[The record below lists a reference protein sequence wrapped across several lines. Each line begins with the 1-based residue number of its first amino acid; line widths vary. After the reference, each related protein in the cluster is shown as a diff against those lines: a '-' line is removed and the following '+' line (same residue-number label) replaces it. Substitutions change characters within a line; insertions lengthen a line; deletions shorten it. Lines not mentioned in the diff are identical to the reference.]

1 MPKTI
6 ARLLGLG
13 AYAVCVA
20 LLALFAV
27 AAFFSRHT
35 ATGGIDPTTEH
46 VTWLAMGGVVLA
58 IIGVH
63 LYIGRQLLLIAREND
78 APQALGAR

>member
-1 MPKTI
+1 MPRMI

-13 AYAVCVA
+13 AYAVCLALVA
-20 LLALFAV
+20 VFAAVLLA
-27 AAFFSRHT
+27 SRHT

-46 VTWLAMGGVVLA
+46 VTWLAIGGVTLG
-58 IIGVH
+58 IIAVH
-63 LYIGRQLLLIAREND
+63 LYLGRQLLLIAREND

>member
-1 MPKTI
+1 MPKMI

-13 AYAVCVA
+13 AYAVCA
-20 LLALFAV
+20 GLLALFAV
-27 AAFFSRHT
+27 VAFFSRHT
-35 ATGGIDPTTEH
+35 PTGGIDPTTEH

-58 IIGVH
+58 IVGVH
-63 LYIGRQLLLIAREND
+63 VYLGRQLLLIAREND

>member
-1 MPKTI
+1 MPKML

-13 AYAVCVA
+13 AYAVCA
-20 LLALFAV
+20 GLLGLFAV
-27 AAFFSRHT
+27 VAFFSRHT
-35 ATGGIDPTTEH
+35 ATGGIDPTTQH

>member
-1 MPKTI
+1 MPKML

-20 LLALFAV
+20 LLALFALV
-27 AAFFSRHT
+27 AFASRHT
-35 ATGGIDPTTEH
+35 ATGGIDPTTQH
-46 VTWLAMGGVVLA
+46 VTWLAMGGVILA

-63 LYIGRQLLLIAREND
+63 VYLGRQLMLIAREND
-78 APQALGAR
+78 APQPLGAR

>member
-1 MPKTI
+1 MPKMI

-35 ATGGIDPTTEH
+35 ATGGIDPTTEY

-58 IIGVH
+58 VIGVH
-63 LYIGRQLLLIAREND
+63 LYLGRQLLLIARVDD

>member
-13 AYAVCVA
+13 AYAVCA
-20 LLALFAV
+20 GLLALFAV
-27 AAFFSRHT
+27 VAFYSRHT
-35 ATGGIDPTTEH
+35 PTGGIDPITEH
-46 VTWLAMGGVVLA
+46 VTWLSMGGVVVA

-63 LYIGRQLLLIAREND
+63 VYLGRQLLLVARANG
-78 APQALGAR
+78 APQDLGAR

>member
-13 AYAVCVA
+13 AYAVCA
-20 LLALFAV
+20 GLLALFAV
-27 AAFFSRHT
+27 AAFYSRHT
-35 ATGGIDPTTEH
+35 PTGGIDPVTEH
-46 VTWLAMGGVVLA
+46 VTWMSMGGVVLA

-63 LYIGRQLLLIAREND
+63 LYLGRQLLLLARVND
-78 APQALGAR
+78 APQGLGAR